1 MIFWKTVSE
10 ISLILYF
17 ATDHPLYFNQI
28 GFKSYK
34 KEYLQ
39 MLDYWN
45 NIFWLL
51 NSLLDMAI
59 TLVDLKYLQDDIESI
74 VSNIQKP
81 FLITSYLLSY
91 L

>member
-1 MIFWKTVSE
+1 
-10 ISLILYF
+10 
-17 ATDHPLYFNQI
+17 
-28 GFKSYK
+28 
-34 KEYLQ
+34 

-45 NIFWLL
+45 NIFWLV

-81 FLITSYLLSY
+81 FLITSYLSS
-91 L
+91 